1 MITKELETI
10 TLYGI
15 RLDVYYSL
23 FADGYIQLESIED
36 VTGAQDLMPIM
47 SQYLFENVIDMLKEI
62 EAKKE

>member
-1 MITKELETI
+1 MITKELEAI

-15 RLDVYYSL
+15 KLDVYYSL

-36 VTGAQDLMPIM
+36 VNGTQDLMPIM
-47 SQYLFENVIDMLKEI
+47 SQYLFETVIDMLKQI

>member
-10 TLYGI
+10 SLYGI
-15 RLDVYYSL
+15 KLDVYYSL

-47 SQYLFENVIDMLKEI
+47 SQYLFENVIDMIKQI